1 MTDYHTTQRHLFIK
15 NSTGLVDRLKTAG
28 AIVFVVLAFGIVG
41 RMDYDDAVAM
51 EAAQNG
57 QQPQAVQV
65 ADAAPAVCK

>member
-28 AIVFVVLAFGIVG
+28 AIVFIVLAFGIVG

-57 QQPQAVQV
+57 QQPQAVQL
-65 ADAAPAVCK
+65 ADAAPAACK